1 MTTVCLT
8 GQHSDHDVYAAQ
20 CPCRAMLDLLANK
33 WSALAIGALE
43 DGPQRFGEL
52 QRHLQG
58 VSPKV
63 LTQSLRRL
71 QEFGLVD
78 RTVYPAVPLHVEYSL
93 TELGHSAAVP
103 LRMLRSW
110 VEDNIDATARGESY
124 SNTGSNAARR
134 GSGTP
139 SLRASASTSRE

>member
-33 WSALAIGALE
+33 WSALAIGALA
-43 DGPQRFGEL
+43 DGPQRFGRL

-63 LTQSLRRL
+63 LTQTLRRL
-71 QEFGLVD
+71 EDAGLVD
-78 RTVYPAVPLHVEYSL
+78 RTVYPAVPPHVEYSL
-93 TELGHSAAVP
+93 TELGRSAAVP
-103 LRMLRSW
+103 LGMLRSW
-110 VEDNIDATARGESY
+110 VEDNID
-124 SNTGSNAARR
+124 NAARA
-134 GSGTP
+134 G
-139 SLRASASTSRE
+139 ASAASCVGENTTPA